1 MFVTAHARARLADRL
16 GARAGARMADQLEG
30 MNAPPGRIAYA
41 LGAQGVSAVTLAI
54 AEDGTVQTVL
64 LRHAWQAMSPR
75 TLKVERVVRVPEA
88 AGRGAS

>member
-16 GARAGARMADQLEG
+16 GARAGARLADQLEG
-30 MNAPPGRIAYA
+30 MNAPPGRIAYSVGPA
-41 LGAQGVSAVTLAI
+41 DGVSAVTLAI

-75 TLKVERVVRVPEA
+75 TLKVERVVRVP
-88 AGRGAS
+88 